1 MSTPFRKVLL
11 VDDDPT
17 TNFLNRIVLERSGVA
32 EQVVERDNGL
42 TALEYVK
49 RNCIHDNV
57 SKEGCLDLILLDI
70 NMPVMSG
77 PEFLVELAK
86 IEQADKI
93 VTKVVVLSSSS
104 LLKDQHLIGKYQVID
119 FIQKPLTAEKV
130 DFIVRKAT
138 SGQ

>member
-17 TNFLNRIVLERSGVA
+17 TNFLNRLVLEELRVA
-32 EQVVERDNGL
+32 EQVVEKDNGL

-49 RNCIHDNV
+49 CNCINDNA
-57 SKEGCLDLILLDI
+57 SREGCPDLILLDI

-77 PEFLVELAK
+77 PEFLAELSK
-86 IEQADKI
+86 IERADKI

-104 LLKDQHLIGKYQVID
+104 LLKDQNLIGNFQVVD
-119 FIQKPLTAEKV
+119 FIQKPLTEEKV
-130 DFIVRKAT
+130 DFIVRKAA
-138 SGQ
+138 SK

>member
-17 TNFLNRIVLERSGVA
+17 TNFLNRIVLERSGFA
-32 EQVVERDNGL
+32 GQVVERDNGL

-49 RNCIHDNV
+49 RNCMNDNV
-57 SKEGCLDLILLDI
+57 SKEGCPDLILLDI

-86 IEQADKI
+86 IEQAGKI

-104 LLKDQHLIGKYQVID
+104 LLKDQYLIGKYQVID

-130 DFIVRKAT
+130 ECIVRKAT

>member
-93 VTKVVVLSSSS
+93 VTKWS
-104 LLKDQHLIGKYQVID
+104 Y
-119 FIQKPLTAEKV
+119 
-130 DFIVRKAT
+130 
-138 SGQ
+138 

>member
-17 TNFLNRIVLERSGVA
+17 TNFLNRIVLEDLGVA
-32 EQVVERDNGL
+32 DQVVEKDNGL

-49 RNCIHDNV
+49 HNCTNDNA
-57 SKEGCLDLILLDI
+57 SREGCPDLILLDI

-77 PEFLVELAK
+77 PEFLAELTK

-93 VTKVVVLSSSS
+93 FTKVVVLSSSS
-104 LLKDQHLIGKYQVID
+104 LLKDQHLIGNYQVVD
-119 FIQKPLTAEKV
+119 FIQKPLTEEKV
-130 DFIVRKAT
+130 DFIIRKVAAR
-138 SGQ
+138 

>member
-17 TNFLNRIVLERSGVA
+17 TNFLNRLVLEELRVA
-32 EQVVERDNGL
+32 EQVVEKDNGL

-49 RNCIHDNV
+49 SNCINDNA
-57 SKEGCLDLILLDI
+57 SRAGCPDLILLDI

-77 PEFLVELAK
+77 PEFLAELSK

-104 LLKDQHLIGKYQVID
+104 LLKDQNLIGNFQVVD
-119 FIQKPLTAEKV
+119 FIQKPLTEEKV
-130 DFIVRKAT
+130 DFIVRKAA
-138 SGQ
+138 SK